1 MKKLIVDDAIF
12 ELFPDTKI
20 GVIVVRHLTN
30 KLESKVTTSFLR
42 ETEALVQSKYSGKT
56 LAEIDEVKRWRETYK
71 KFNANKKYRS
81 SIESLYA
88 RTLKGKPL
96 PTINPL
102 VDFYNTISLKYAM
115 PCGGEDLQAVKGDIR
130 LTFANGDE
138 PFYEIGSNT
147 VQYPAENEIIYKDD
161 GGCICRNWNWREAN
175 RTKITE
181 QTNFAILVIESISP
195 QKHPHLYD
203 ALERLSDLLK
213 HHLGAHT
220 EVAVLDLFKREL
232 PIQEVSF

>member
-12 ELFPDTKI
+12 KLFPETKI

-30 KLESKVTTSFLR
+30 KMDSRVTTSFLS
-42 ETEALVQSKYSGKT
+42 ETASSIQNKYSGKT
-56 LAEIDEVKRWRETYK
+56 LAEIDEIKRWREAYK

-102 VDFYNTISLKYAM
+102 VDFYNAISLKYAM
-115 PCGGEDLQAVKGDIR
+115 PCGGEDLHRIKGNIR

-138 PFYEIGSNT
+138 PFYEIGSDT
-147 VQYPAENEIIYKDD
+147 MQYPVQHEIIYKDD
-161 GGCICRNWNWREAN
+161 AGCICRNWNWREAD

-181 QTNFAILVIESISP
+181 QTNSAILVIESISSH
-195 QKHPHLYD
+195 KHAHLND
-203 ALERLSDLLK
+203 AIERLSDLLK
-213 HHLGAHT
+213 HHMDAQI

-232 PIQEVSF
+232 QLDASD